1 MMWVDWKSIP
11 EMNLEQWKNQ
21 NKMEFLFISDIIKED
36 EKDEG
41 DSDE

>member
-1 MMWVDWKSIP
+1 
-11 EMNLEQWKNQ
+11 MNIKLDTSMTYEQYRNQ

-36 EKDEG
+36 DKDEG

>member
-1 MMWVDWKSIP
+1 
-11 EMNLEQWKNQ
+11 MNIKLDTSMTYEQYRNQ